1 MAQNRGFY
9 AGVALVG
16 AGAYYFYR
24 AGGDPQ
30 TVGEQIR
37 GRFICELWNYY
48 SAP

>member
-30 TVGEQIR
+30 TVGEEIKCMYSKPQCLPGIR
-37 GRFICELWNYY
+37 
-48 SAP
+48 